1 MQTPSATPP
10 AAAPAAP
17 ASTPPPAAPAAAPAA
32 PAPDSG
38 FKNKPFEG
46 IEEMLRKVQSEPDDD
61 SGNNGDQ
68 PPPEPKKVEGDDEAP
83 PPQPEPKEGEPPKVE
98 SYDRKFQ
105 TAKELR
111 AELNRIR
118 AENERLAQERAKPVE
133 SPDLKVWQE
142 KATKA
147 EQQAQALEE
156 RIRFTDYTKSTEYA
170 EKYHEPLKKAW
181 SSAIQDL
188 EDVTVT
194 DAEGETRKASSDD
207 LQKVIQSPTQIAAKL
222 ARDLFGD
229 DMAPIVMQHRKEIQD
244 RIRQGNE
251 AIEQFKKD
259 GATRQ
264 QQSMEQFKTHFERSN
279 QEAAQKFPQFFAPDA
294 NDPEGNDYL
303 DQGFKLADTA
313 INMPANMP
321 IEHRAALVAEVRNR
335 AAGFGRAVARWQ
347 KAESRVKALEKELAA
362 FKSSTPG
369 NGTPPQ
375 GKSKS
380 GVPSIQDDLKAA
392 MSMR

>member
-1 MQTPSATPP
+1 
-10 AAAPAAP
+10 
-17 ASTPPPAAPAAAPAA
+17 
-32 PAPDSG
+32 
-38 FKNKPFEG
+38 
-46 IEEMLRKVQSEPDDD
+46 MLRKVQSEPDDD

-68 PPPEPKKVEGDDEAP
+68 PPPEPKEGEGDGEAP

-142 KATKA
+142 KVTKA

-156 RIRFTDYTKSTEYA
+156 RIRFADYTKSTEYA
-170 EKYHEPLKKAW
+170 EKYHAPLQKAW
-181 SSAIQDL
+181 TNALKEL
-188 EDVTVT
+188 EDVKVV
-194 DAEGETRKASSDD
+194 DAEGGERKASADD
-207 LQKVIQSPTQIAAKL
+207 LQKIVSSAPQVAAKM
-222 ARDLFGD
+222 ARELFGE
-229 DMAPIVMQHRKEIQD
+229 DMALIIMQHRKDIRD
-244 RIRQGNE
+244 RINQGNE

-294 NDPEGNDYL
+294 SDPEGNDYL
-303 DQGFKLADTA
+303 DQGFKLVDTA

-362 FKSSTPG
+362 FKASTPG
-369 NGTPPQ
+369 NGTPLQ
-375 GKSKS
+375 GKAKG
-380 GVPSIQDDLKAA
+380 GVPSIQDDLRAA
-392 MSMR
+392 MATR